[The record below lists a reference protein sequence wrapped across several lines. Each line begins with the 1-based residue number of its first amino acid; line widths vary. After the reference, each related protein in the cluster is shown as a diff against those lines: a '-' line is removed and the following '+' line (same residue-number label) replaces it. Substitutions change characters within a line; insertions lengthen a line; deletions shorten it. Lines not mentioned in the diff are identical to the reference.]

1 MVWVCSQTNRGSN
14 LNFATNY
21 VKTLIIESQNIN
33 NYHIGIFNDINETAY
48 IKLITEAL
56 QMVDI

>member
-1 MVWVCSQTNRGSN
+1 MGSN
-14 LNFATNY
+14 LNFVTNY

-33 NYHIGIFNDINETAY
+33 NYHVGIFNDINETAY